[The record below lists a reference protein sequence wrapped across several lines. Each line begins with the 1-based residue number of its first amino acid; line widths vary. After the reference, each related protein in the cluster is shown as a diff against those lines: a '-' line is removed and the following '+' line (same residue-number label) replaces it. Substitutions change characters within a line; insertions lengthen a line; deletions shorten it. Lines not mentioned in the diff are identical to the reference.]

1 MTEIQSVYKG
11 VTFTDSI
18 DNYINK
24 EHVSLFQFLFFL
36 DIADIAKYVKDN
48 FYSDKTW
55 HFKYDV
61 EAMIKLVVVK
71 FFRQR
76 P

>member
-1 MTEIQSVYKG
+1 M
-11 VTFTDSI
+11 
-18 DNYINK
+18 N
-24 EHVSLFQFLFFL
+24 
-36 DIADIAKYVKDN
+36 N

-71 FFRQR
+71 FFRQMSFKR
-76 P
+76 TIGTLIEVGAWLLGFQEK